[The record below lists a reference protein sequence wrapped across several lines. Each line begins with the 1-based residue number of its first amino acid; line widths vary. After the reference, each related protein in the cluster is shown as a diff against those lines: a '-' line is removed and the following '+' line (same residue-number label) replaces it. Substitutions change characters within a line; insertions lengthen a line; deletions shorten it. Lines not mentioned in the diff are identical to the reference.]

1 MNSKTESTRPKIYR
15 TDMKETIAETATVTK
30 RPTPG
35 LLNPSNHKI
44 EIAPDSPAQLDK
56 LTISAAMGPRLL
68 LSKAFEAESIDVL
81 AGEDN
86 TEEHWTRPNYPSER
100 PDIREAV
107 EALRSAEPTSTLS
120 EILAAGLEKETAKA
134 SNADTESS
142 YFEIDEPV
150 DFEDSIEEIAHNLD
164 ETQESNEKTFRP
176 MLQVDSFAWPTLC
189 ERISP
194 TAKGRL
200 DQLSE
205 RLGQKNSGQIIG
217 IVGSTHKAGSTT
229 LLLSMAQSLAE
240 SGKRVLLMDAHFN
253 QPELADRLGLE
264 PENGWE
270 LVNEANEPVAELLI
284 ESINDRLT
292 LLPLCKVS
300 PLGPFG
306 LIGAPSKSLLKATE
320 ELREH
325 YDLILVDLGAA
336 EASDEANLM
345 AATELIDTAIIVH
358 NVRDARRTDLIE
370 SRTRLR
376 DFGIKIEGIIEN
388 FVSLEQDEAGY
399 QDRAA

>member
-15 TDMKETIAETATVTK
+15 ADMKETIAETATVVK

-56 LTISAAMGPRLL
+56 LTISAAMAPRLL

-81 AGEDN
+81 AGEEN
-86 TEEHWTRPNYPSER
+86 IEEDSIKLNGHSER

-120 EILAAGLEKETAKA
+120 EILAAGLEKETTKA
-134 SNADTESS
+134 VDTDADSS
-142 YFEIDEPV
+142 FIEIDEPV
-150 DFEDSIEEIAHNLD
+150 DFEDSIEETAQNIA
-164 ETQESNEKTFRP
+164 ETQESIGKTFRP

-205 RLGQKNSGQIIG
+205 RLDQKNSGQIIG

-270 LVNEANEPVAELLI
+270 LVNEANESVAELLI

-292 LLPLCKVS
+292 LLPLCKAS

-306 LIGAPSKSLLKATE
+306 LTGAPSKSFLKATE

-325 YDLILVDLGAA
+325 FDLILVDLGAA
-336 EASDEANLM
+336 VESEEENLM
-345 AATELIDTAIIVH
+345 AAIELVDTAIIVH

-370 SRTRLR
+370 SRTRIR

-388 FVSLEQDEAGY
+388 FASLDQEEAGY
-399 QDRAA
+399 QDWAA